1 MVALQHTSVPSKDS
15 AGGSGRS
22 RRFRAGIA
30 MLGAAALATAGAAFG
45 AGTAAA
51 ATATL
56 TQSDI
61 AGPCTAAAGFCTDT
75 SGSSGTATNGTAVIK
90 GTAGSGYLELST
102 PAAADAVQ
110 VFNLDQAGKNLNTL
124 TALQYNSLVT
134 TQATINPGV
143 APAFKIAVNPGK
155 AANGVTKGFT
165 TLVWEPV
172 YSPTPSV
179 PGVQKSFNPF
189 TAASGWYATSST
201 LGVTPYTSSFA
212 NLVQDLPNATIL
224 AVGVGQGTGNAAL
237 VAQVN
242 SLTINDTAYTFGNTP
257 AASVKTYGVSGTATR
272 SGGTSTAFGPGS
284 LKATV
289 GSTGF
294 TDGALTLPDINIPN
308 YRLFGVLPTSVQAR
322 VVPAAPVT
330 GTISGTTLTVT
341 SSVNLAIDQ
350 ISVFG
355 VPLLTPG
362 STCQTVTP
370 STVTLTG
377 NPGVLQNGGSLSG
390 GTYTAA
396 KFSNCR
402 LFGFFLEP
410 LLNANVSGIPNA
422 ITANLGP
429 PTATQ

>member
-1 MVALQHTSVPSKDS
+1 
-15 AGGSGRS
+15 
-22 RRFRAGIA
+22 

-61 AGPCTAAAGFCTDT
+61 ATPCATATTGFCTDNT
-75 SGSSGTATNGTAVIK
+75 GPSNATTNGTATVT
-90 GTAGSGYLELST
+90 GTAGSGYLQLST
-102 PAAADAVQ
+102 PANTDAVQ
-110 VFNLDQAGKNLNTL
+110 VFNLDHAGQNLSTL

-134 TQATINPGV
+134 QAATGNPGI
-143 APAFKIAVNPGK
+143 APAFKIAVNPHM

-165 TLVWEPV
+165 TLVWEPTD
-172 YSPTPSV
+172 SPTKSV
-179 PGVQKSFNPF
+179 PNVQESFNPF
-189 TAASGWYATSST
+189 TAASGWHATSST
-201 LGVTPYTSSFA
+201 LGVTPYSSSFA
-212 NLVQDLPNATIL
+212 DVKAALPNATIFE
-224 AVGVGQGTGNAAL
+224 VGVGQGSTNGGL

-242 SLTINDTAYTFGNTP
+242 SLTINDTAYTFGTTP
-257 AASVKTYGVSGTATR
+257 AATVKTYGVT
-272 SGGTSTAFGPGS
+272 GTSTPPSGSATAFGPGS

-289 GSTGF
+289 SSTGF

-308 YRLFGVLPTSVQAR
+308 YQLFGVLPTSVQAR
-322 VVPAAPVT
+322 VVPAAAPVT

-341 SSVNLAIDQ
+341 SSVNLVIDQ

-362 STCQTVTP
+362 SKCQTVAP

-377 NPGVLQNGGSLSG
+377 AASALQSGGNLSG

-396 KFSNCR
+396 KFSNCG

-422 ITANLGP
+422 ITASLAA
-429 PTATQ
+429 PTTTP